1 MNLMHALHALLGNH
15 QQQQHIAQQAAQA
28 GGGMAQAV
36 HAAPLSRMQYSGAPE
51 TQDQAR
57 AALAGPLQLHQSQG
71 RGIPLQSQGMPN
83 LGNTAGMGM
92 QHSLQGGGFNPGLS
106 PLQAQQSGGGG
117 PRGVQPVAPAYGNN
131 LTGIPQDLYNP
142 QVQDNGYFWDSI

>member
-15 QQQQHIAQQAAQA
+15 QQQQNMAKA
-28 GGGMAQAV
+28 GGGIGQGLPADLTFNPNPQSNIPHSSHNLRDVMNANGQ
-36 HAAPLSRMQYSGAPE
+36 LQQ
-51 TQDQAR
+51 TQGQ
-57 AALAGPLQLHQSQG
+57 
-71 RGIPLQSQGMPN
+71 GIPLQPPGMPN

-92 QHSLQGGGFNPGLS
+92 QRSLQGGGFNPGLS
-106 PLQAQQSGGGG
+106 PLQAQQSAGGG